1 MQRPDANERLGAYE
15 IIRKLARGGMAELYV
30 ARSVGPQSFEKVVA
44 LKKILPRYA
53 KSPRFVQLFCD
64 EARLA
69 ASLNHMNIV
78 QVYDIGIDD
87 GNYFFAM
94 EYLHGQD
101 LRSILHRAFRNRDK
115 LPIRFAVQI
124 ALQIASALHYAHEM
138 RRPDRSLV
146 EIVHR
151 DVSPSNI
158 VVTYDGA
165 VKLLDFGVAKASTR
179 TVKTRTGTLKG
190 KISYMSPEQAK
201 GAVVDRRS
209 DIFALGIVLWE
220 MVTTS
225 RLFRADNDLAT
236 LQLIINT
243 PPRPPTQVR
252 PDCPAELERI
262 ILKALAQ
269 DIQLRYQTADELLR
283 DLEAFANAE
292 SIALSSNALS
302 IYVSELF
309 APEIDS
315 WNVARAAGVPLAEHL
330 THVGDMTEPISES
343 EFIEAIDVAAMLA
356 QEEAEGEAFNE
367 HDGDESGG
375 DDPDGNDDDEDSEE
389 PRRHDPDNEAATV
402 MSADLPDG
410 LEAATVASANLH
422 DALEA
427 ATVASANLTD
437 RDNTPSVVASS
448 GQNALE
454 ASTVVSGSQEV
465 LSSSSQDGLEAAT
478 VLSADLPDDDPLTP
492 LPAKLPPAKPL
503 PAKPLVTK
511 PAAAEPLVTKPV
523 AAKPVAT
530 KPVAAKPLL
539 VRDQGTQPRDATPP
553 PSPIR
558 RDVTPPPRP
567 PAPPAPTP
575 LSEAPTQS
583 NRPVPASDET
593 PTMPSLPPSVPAAAS
608 PVAVAMPAPV
618 VPHFGGGLRA
628 WATGPF
634 PAIELEQA
642 VVARWER
649 AGLAVLAVAI
659 LAGFV
664 VGIVASL

>member
-1 MQRPDANERLGAYE
+1 MDKAGLQRPDANERLGAYE
-15 IIRKLARGGMAELYV
+15 IIRKLARGGMAELFV

-78 QVYDIGIDD
+78 QVYDLGIDD

-101 LRSILHRAFRNRDK
+101 LRTILHRSHRNRDK
-115 LPIRFAVQI
+115 MPIRFAVQI

-138 RRPDRSLV
+138 RRPDGSLV

-201 GAVVDRRS
+201 GAIVDRRS

-243 PPRPPTQVR
+243 PPRLPTQVR
-252 PDCPAELERI
+252 PDCPPELERI

-269 DIQLRYQTADELLR
+269 DIQQRYQTADELLR

-309 APEIDS
+309 GPEIDS

-356 QEEAEGEAFNE
+356 QEEAAGESFDE
-367 HDGDESGG
+367 HGDESEG
-375 DDPDGNDDDEDSEE
+375 DDPEDREDREDSHEDE
-389 PRRHDPDNEAATV
+389 HPRHDPDNEAATV

-410 LEAATVASANLH
+410 LEAATVASAHLL

-437 RDNTPSVVASS
+437 RDNTPSVVSS
-448 GQNALE
+448 TGQHGLE
-454 ASTVVSGSQEV
+454 VSTVVSGSHQALEAATV
-465 LSSSSQDGLEAAT
+465 TSGSQDALASSDDGLEAAT
-478 VLSADLPDDDPLTP
+478 VLSADLPDDDPLPTK
-492 LPAKLPPAKPL
+492 PAANPTAAKPL
-503 PAKPLVTK
+503 AAKPLAAKPLVTK
-511 PAAAEPLVTKPV
+511 PLVTKPL
-523 AAKPVAT
+523 AAKP
-530 KPVAAKPLL
+530 
-539 VRDQGTQPRDATPP
+539 
-553 PSPIR
+553 
-558 RDVTPPPRP
+558 
-567 PAPPAPTP
+567 
-575 LSEAPTQS
+575 
-583 NRPVPASDET
+583 
-593 PTMPSLPPSVPAAAS
+593 
-608 PVAVAMPAPV
+608 
-618 VPHFGGGLRA
+618 
-628 WATGPF
+628 
-634 PAIELEQA
+634 
-642 VVARWER
+642 
-649 AGLAVLAVAI
+649 
-659 LAGFV
+659 
-664 VGIVASL
+664 